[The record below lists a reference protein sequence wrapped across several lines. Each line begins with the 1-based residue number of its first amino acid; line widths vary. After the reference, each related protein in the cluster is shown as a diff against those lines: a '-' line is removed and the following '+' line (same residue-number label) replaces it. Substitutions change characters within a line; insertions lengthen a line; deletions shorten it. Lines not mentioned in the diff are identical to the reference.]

1 MDPCYWT
8 KNLPVNGNTHV
19 CKEHFMNASR
29 RLLRPDEVLIL
40 GLLGSVKQNQ
50 PRKPPKN
57 RTQLQKNQSQVDL
70 WKSLRLFQSLQ
81 ALHLTIENRYS
92 DACVQTDNVHTIR
105 ESDSMGK

>member
-57 RTQLQKNQSQVDL
+57 RTQLQKKPITSRPMEEPPAFSEPPGPASHD
-70 WKSLRLFQSLQ
+70 
-81 ALHLTIENRYS
+81 
-92 DACVQTDNVHTIR
+92 R
-105 ESDSMGK
+105 EPL